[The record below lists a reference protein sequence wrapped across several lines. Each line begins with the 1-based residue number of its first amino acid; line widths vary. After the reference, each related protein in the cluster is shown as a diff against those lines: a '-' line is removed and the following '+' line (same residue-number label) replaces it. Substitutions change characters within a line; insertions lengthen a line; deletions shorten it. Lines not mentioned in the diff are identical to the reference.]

1 MHSLTSADVIPCK
14 VRAISGSEKKEHT
27 MSPNGIELFTGDG
40 LIDEV
45 VRRAGS
51 GEAALRMLNDA
62 GFGLSSV
69 DELRRQLSDPTAIMS
84 E

>member
-1 MHSLTSADVIPCK
+1 MCTN
-14 VRAISGSEKKEHT
+14 GT

-51 GEAALRMLNDA
+51 GEAAFAHAQRC
-62 GFGLSSV
+62 GV
-69 DELRRQLSDPTAIMS
+69 WPIQR
-84 E
+84 

>member
-1 MHSLTSADVIPCK
+1 M
-14 VRAISGSEKKEHT
+14 EHTMSTNGT

-69 DELRRQLSDPTAIMS
+69 DELRRQLSDPAAIMS

>member
-1 MHSLTSADVIPCK
+1 MSTN
-14 VRAISGSEKKEHT
+14 GT

-62 GFGLSSV
+62 GFGYPALTSYGGNCRTPPR
-69 DELRRQLSDPTAIMS
+69 L
-84 E
+84 

>member
-1 MHSLTSADVIPCK
+1 
-14 VRAISGSEKKEHT
+14 
-27 MSPNGIELFTGDG
+27 MSTNGIELFTGDG
-40 LIDEV
+40 SST
-45 VRRAGS
+45 RRAGF

-69 DELRRQLSDPTAIMS
+69 DELRRQLSDPAAIMS

>member
-1 MHSLTSADVIPCK
+1 MSTN
-14 VRAISGSEKKEHT
+14 GT

-69 DELRRQLSDPTAIMS
+69 DELWRQLSDPAAIMS